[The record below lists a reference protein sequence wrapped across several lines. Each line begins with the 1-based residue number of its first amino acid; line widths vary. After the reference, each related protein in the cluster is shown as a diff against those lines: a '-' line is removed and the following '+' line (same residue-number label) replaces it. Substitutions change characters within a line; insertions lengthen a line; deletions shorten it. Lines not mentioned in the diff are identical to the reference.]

1 VTALITA
8 RARASLLK
16 VWRRAISCILI
27 GAASIFSVSVSGEE
41 MKSDTAPAILQQ
53 LKSFRQMG
61 SVLYIAAHPDDE
73 NTELLA
79 YLSRGRNYR
88 TAYLSLTRG
97 DGGQNALSPDLGAK
111 LGVART
117 QELLAARKIDGAQQF
132 FTRAVDFGYSKNYTE
147 TFTIWD
153 KEQVLSD
160 IVRVIRVFRPDV
172 LITRFS
178 PSPGGTHGH
187 HTASA
192 VLAIEAFKLAGDAKA
207 FPEQGL
213 QPWQPKRIFWNIS
226 TFQSDK
232 AVGVVPLKIEIGGK
246 DPISGE
252 TFEHLAELSR
262 AMHKTQGFDTFQFPG
277 PHGGTRVQSFQLLD
291 GPAATHDILD
301 DIDISW
307 NRIAGGAPI
316 EKSIDEIIAKF
327 DPEDPSVSVPAL
339 LELRKQLAG
348 LATTD
353 PVVKEKRNQL
363 DHILQAC
370 LGLKVETTTSHSDI
384 VPGEQMKLH
393 HSATIDSHIPVR
405 WLAVRYPTLKRE
417 IKKGIDL
424 RVNEIA
430 SWNSIETLPIASKL
444 TQPYWL
450 SSEGTPGT
458 FHVDDANLIGTA
470 ENSPA
475 FPIENIFLVSGQT
488 LVIPDEPVQITTNVA
503 GKQIRRRLEVI
514 PPVSLRFLSEVILLA
529 PGDSHTVDVEI
540 TASRA
545 DSNGSL
551 QLEAPSNWK
560 IAPLKQTFHLTT
572 VGEHKRFKFTV
583 TAPEQSSTVKII
595 ASAKINGVR
604 YSNQREEISYAHIP
618 PQLLQPI
625 ASVKAVSLEVATHGH
640 TIGYLPGAGDSVAD
654 CLEQMGYSIKILDD
668 RKLTVDELSGLDA
681 IVIGVRAF
689 NVRKN
694 IAEELP
700 AVFAYVKNGGTVVA
714 QYNLSN
720 TISSTLK
727 INDIAPYKLQLS
739 RDRVTD
745 QKAAI
750 TFLAPENP
758 VLNTP
763 NKITLADFDGWVQE
777 RGLYFPDKWDEHF
790 TPIIACNDPGEP
802 PLKGGLLVAKYGKGY
817 FIYTGLSFFRQ
828 LPAGVPGAYRLFANL
843 ISIGK

>member
-1 VTALITA
+1 MNDDS
-8 RARASLLK
+8 AS
-16 VWRRAISCILI
+16 
-27 GAASIFSVSVSGEE
+27 
-41 MKSDTAPAILQQ
+41 AILHQ
-53 LKSFRQMG
+53 LESFRQLG

-79 YLSRGRNYR
+79 YLSLGRNYR

-97 DGGQNALSPDLGAK
+97 DGGQNALSPDLGPK

-117 QELLAARKIDGAQQF
+117 QELLAARRIDGSQQF
-132 FTRAVDFGYSKNYTE
+132 FTRAVDFGFSKTYSE
-147 TFTIWD
+147 TFSVWD
-153 KEQVLSD
+153 KEQALSD
-160 IVRVIRVFRPDV
+160 IVRVIREFRPDV

-178 PSPGGTHGH
+178 PLPGGTHGH

-192 VLAIEAFKLAGDAKA
+192 VLAMEAFKLAGDAKA

-232 AVGVVPLKIEIGGK
+232 AVGVTRLKIEIGGK
-246 DPISGE
+246 DIVSGE
-252 TFEHLAELSR
+252 TFEHIAEMSR

-291 GPAATHDILD
+291 GSAPTHDLLD
-301 DIDISW
+301 GVDTTW
-307 NRIAGGAPI
+307 NRVPGSAQVQ
-316 EKSIDEIIAKF
+316 KSIDEIIAEFNSK
-327 DPEDPSVSVPAL
+327 DAAASVPAL
-339 LELRKQLAG
+339 LELRSQLAA
-348 LATTD
+348 LATND
-353 PVVKEKRNQL
+353 PVIKEKQTQL
-363 DHILQAC
+363 DRILQMC

-384 VPGEQMKLH
+384 VPGEHMKLRH
-393 HSATIDSHIPVR
+393 IATVRTNVPVR
-405 WLAVRYPTLKRE
+405 WLAVRYPTLKKE

-424 RVNEIA
+424 RLNETA
-430 SWNSIETLPIASKL
+430 SWDSVETLPVTTKL

-450 SSEGTPGT
+450 SSEGTVGM

-470 ENSPA
+470 ENSPP
-475 FPIENIFLVSGQT
+475 FPIENIFLLSGQT
-488 LVIPDEPVQITTNVA
+488 LMIPDEPVQITTNSS
-503 GKQIRRRLEVI
+503 GKQIRRRLDVI
-514 PPVSLRFLSEVILLA
+514 PPVSLRFLSEVMLLA
-529 PGDSHTVDVEI
+529 PGASRAVDVEL
-540 TASRA
+540 TAARA
-545 DSNGSL
+545 DSTGTL
-551 QLEAPSNWK
+551 QLEAPKDWK
-560 IAPLKQTFHLTT
+560 VAPVKQSFHLNK
-572 VGEHKRFKFTV
+572 VGDLQRFKFTI
-583 TAPEQSSTVKII
+583 TAPLESSTIKII

-604 YSNQREEISYAHIP
+604 YSNRREEISYAHIP

-625 ASVKAVSLEVATHGH
+625 ASMKAVSLEVATRGH

-654 CLEQMGYSIKILDD
+654 CLKQMDYGVKILDD
-668 RKLTVDELSGLDA
+668 KKLTLDELSGLDA

-694 IAEELP
+694 IAEALP
-700 AVFAYVKNGGTVVA
+700 TLFAYIKNGGTVVA
-714 QYNLSN
+714 QYNLS
-720 TISSTLK
+720 TALK
-727 INDIAPYKLQLS
+727 ISDIAPYKLQLS

-750 TFLAPENP
+750 TFLAPDHP

-763 NKITLADFDGWVQE
+763 NKITTTDFDDWVQE
-777 RGLYFPDKWDEHF
+777 RGLYFPDKWDAHF
-790 TPIIACNDPGEP
+790 TPVIACNDPGEP
-802 PLKGGLLVAKYGKGY
+802 PLKGGLLVAQYGKGY

>member
-1 VTALITA
+1 
-8 RARASLLK
+8 
-16 VWRRAISCILI
+16 
-27 GAASIFSVSVSGEE
+27 
-41 MKSDTAPAILQQ
+41 MKSDSAPAILQQ
-53 LKSFRQMG
+53 LESFRQMG

-97 DGGQNALSPDLGAK
+97 DGGQNALSPDLGPK

-132 FTRAVDFGYSKNYTE
+132 FSRAVDFGYSKNYTE
-147 TFTIWD
+147 TLGIWD

-160 IVRVIRVFRPDV
+160 IVRVIREFRPDV

-178 PSPGGTHGH
+178 PLPGGTHGH

-192 VLAIEAFKLAGDAKA
+192 VLAMEAFKLAGDPKA

-226 TFQSDK
+226 TFQSEK
-232 AVGVVPLKIEIGGK
+232 AVGVIPLKIEIGGK
-246 DPISGE
+246 DMVSGE

-277 PHGGTRVQSFQLLD
+277 PHGGTRVQPFQLLD
-291 GPAATHDILD
+291 GAPAVNDILD
-301 DIDISW
+301 GVDTTW
-307 NRIAGGAPI
+307 NRVAGGAPI
-316 EKSIDEIIAKF
+316 QKSIDAIIAKF
-327 DPEDPSVSVPAL
+327 DPKDPSASVPAL
-339 LELRKQLAG
+339 LELRSQLSA
-348 LATTD
+348 LSTTD
-353 PVVKEKRNQL
+353 PVIKEKKSQL
-363 DHILQAC
+363 DRILQAC
-370 LGLKVETTTSHSDI
+370 LGLNVETTTSHCDI
-384 VPGEQMKLH
+384 VPGEHMNLH
-393 HSATIDSHIPVR
+393 HSATINAQVPVR
-405 WLAVRYPTLKRE
+405 WLAVRYPTLKKE

-424 RVNEIA
+424 QVNKTA
-430 SWNSIETLPIASKL
+430 SWDSIETLPITSKL

-450 SSEGTPGT
+450 RSEGTPGT

-470 ENSPA
+470 ENSPP
-475 FPIENIFLVSGQT
+475 FPIENLFTISGQT
-488 LVIPDEPVQITTNVA
+488 LAIPDEPIQITTNSS
-503 GKQIRRRLEVI
+503 GKQIRRRIDVI
-514 PPVSLRFLSEVILLA
+514 PPVSLKFLSEVVLFA
-529 PGDSHTVDVEI
+529 PRASHSVEVEL
-540 TASRA
+540 TAYRA
-545 DSNGSL
+545 DSSGSL
-551 QLEAPSNWK
+551 QLEAPSDWK
-560 IAPLKQTFHLTT
+560 VEPLKQPFHLVK
-572 VGEHKRFKFTV
+572 VGEHQQFKFTL
-583 TAPEQSSTVKII
+583 TAPQKSSTVKII
-595 ASAKINGVR
+595 ASAKVNGAR

-618 PQLLQPI
+618 PQLLQPL
-625 ASVKAVSLEVATHGH
+625 ASMKAVSLEVATRGH

-654 CLEQMGYSIKILDD
+654 CLEQMGYNVRILDD
-668 RKLTVDELSGLDA
+668 KKYTLDELSGFDA
-681 IVIGVRAF
+681 IVIGVRAL

-694 IAEELP
+694 IAEVLP
-700 AVFAYVKNGGTVVA
+700 TLFAYVKNGGTVVA

-720 TISSTLK
+720 TITSTLK

-745 QKAAI
+745 QKSAI
-750 TFLAPENP
+750 TFLAPDNP

-763 NKITLADFDGWVQE
+763 NKITPGDFDGWVQE

-802 PLKGGLLVAKYGKGY
+802 PLKGGLLVAQYGKGY